1 MGFTLVIYWVNIML
15 DEIKKDLE
23 RAKEALES
31 AERNFKE
38 NDILTA
44 ANRIFVTCENSVYV
58 LLKLKFGSTSIS
70 RTKILTKLKEIDPTM
85 KKSYDES
92 YDLRVQ
98 ADYGRK
104 SKYIPLTKENL
115 NKVMIDVKKQ
125 LDNITSLADDKKDS
139 NGKKIYN

>member
-1 MGFTLVIYWVNIML
+1 ML
-15 DEIKKDLE
+15 DEIKEDLK
-23 RAKEALES
+23 RAEEALES

-70 RTKILTKLKEIDPTM
+70 RAKILTKLKDIDPAM

-115 NKVMIDVKKQ
+115 NNVMDDVKKQ
-125 LDNITSLADDKKDS
+125 LDNVNKLVDDKKNS
-139 NGKKIYN
+139 NGTKI

>member
-1 MGFTLVIYWVNIML
+1 ML
-15 DEIKKDLE
+15 DDIKEDLR

-44 ANRIFVTCENSVYV
+44 ANRTFVACENSVYV
-58 LLKLKFGSTSIS
+58 LLKSTFGSSSIS
-70 RTKILTKLKEIDPTM
+70 RIKVLTKLKEINPVL
-85 KKSYDES
+85 KEIYDKS

-98 ADYGRK
+98 ADYGRE

-115 NKVMIDVKKQ
+115 DKVMNDVKKQ
-125 LDNITSLADDKKDS
+125 LD
-139 NGKKIYN
+139 KINDLVNEKIKN